1 MDSSLSIVDSRT
13 TSLKFRVFRDALSRH
28 SSMAFGNWMASEGL
42 LSLASSIHG
51 SSLVDRVA
59 KRLRRIIYH
68 ERAAYEE
75 KAELDKEVCTLYKQT
90 PYIVNY
96 ITTPALVVT
105 LPVPVLCRA

>member
-1 MDSSLSIVDSRT
+1 
-13 TSLKFRVFRDALSRH
+13 
-28 SSMAFGNWMASEGL
+28 MAFGNWMASEGL